1 MNADLR
7 KMAEEAGLW
16 FTPEETGD
24 IDLDQPGKVTR
35 VPVFYSWE
43 HDGIPRQLVPQLE
56 AFARLVASDC
66 AKILN
71 DTDNSTDE
79 CLSPS
84 VVFSRAISANRAKY
98 GIKA

>member
-7 KMAEEAGLW
+7 KMAEEAGM
-16 FTPEETGD
+16 
-24 IDLDQPGKVTR
+24 LDFCDDMEGVSY
-35 VPVFYSWE
+35 VDSM
-43 HDGIPRQLVPQLE
+43 PQIVE
-56 AFARLVASDC
+56 AFARLVAEDC

-84 VVFSRAISANRAKY
+84 VVFSRAISAIREKY
-98 GIKA
+98 GIT

>member
-16 FTPEETGD
+16 FTPEENGD
-24 IDLDQPGKVTR
+24 IDLDQPGKVTC

-56 AFARLVASDC
+56 AFARLVAEDC
-66 AKILN
+66 ARIA
-71 DTDNSTDE
+71 DAVADE
-79 CLSPS
+79 ADGCTGDHAP
-84 VVFSRAISANRAKY
+84 ISAGTDAIRAKY
-98 GIKA
+98 GIKP

>member
-7 KMAEEAGLW
+7 KLAEEAELKSPDGNYRYRA
-16 FTPEETGD
+16 
-24 IDLDQPGKVTR
+24 IDR
-35 VPVFYSWE
+35 R
-43 HDGIPRQLVPQLE
+43 IE

-84 VVFSRAISANRAKY
+84 VVFSRAISAIREKY
-98 GIKA
+98 GIT